1 MPDVFGHLLAMVM
14 KPSPLS
20 NSDKVIYLRA
30 KAPAVGPR
38 LAEGQSREKQA
49 HGKQDQA
56 SAQFAHKHPTA
67 TTESAVIQLER
78 ELLAAIKEKNLSIL
92 NQLLAHDF
100 VYRSPYTKDLAKNDF
115 LDSIQAS
122 NVEIN
127 KIWFGEMKVSVLDKI
142 VLINGVQK
150 AQLVEPD
157 GNVVVHQTAFSDVFV
172 YRHGRWLLISS
183 YGVEMPEL

>member
-1 MPDVFGHLLAMVM
+1 MNPN
-14 KPSPLS
+14 PLPH
-20 NSDKVIYLRA
+20 SDKVVYLRT
-30 KAPAVGPR
+30 KTPVTGPR
-38 LAEGQSREKQA
+38 LAEDKGSVTQTR
-49 HGKQDQA
+49 GKTA
-56 SAQFAHKHPTA
+56 RLTPKHPTA

-78 ELLAAIKEKNLSIL
+78 ELLAAIKEKNLQIL

-115 LDSIQAS
+115 LDSIQTS

-127 KIWFGEMKVSVLDKI
+127 KIWFGEMKVTVLDKT

-150 AQLVEPD
+150 AQLVDPD
-157 GNVVVHQTAFSDVFV
+157 GQITVHQTAFSDVFV

-183 YGVEMPEL
+183 YGVELPEN